1 MFKRK
6 AYSRLLE
13 WKMEWAGSY
22 AALLQGARRV
32 GKSTIVEEFAKNEY
46 RSYILIDFSKVR
58 KDVLALF
65 EDVSD
70 LDLFFAKLQS
80 FMGKTLYRRESV
92 IVFDEVQLAPLA
104 RQSIKHL
111 VKDGRYDYIETGS
124 LISIKKNVKNIVVPS
139 EEIKIDVYPMDYEE
153 FLWAT
158 KEDEAGTFENLKAMA
173 ASNKKL
179 GDAVNRKLMADYR
192 LYMAVGGMPQA
203 VEAFVQKKNFQQID
217 FIKKKIIE
225 LYMDDFR
232 KIDASG
238 RVSMIFNAV
247 PSQLAMKRK
256 HFMLSQ
262 AVGKKR
268 TSKDE
273 ELLSDLIDSKTV
285 MICHNVNDPSISLA
299 QTKSLDTYKLYL
311 ADTGLFTT
319 MLFNDGTET
328 NKDIYNKL
336 LADKL
341 PANLGY
347 LYENAVAQAIKA
359 MGKDLYYH
367 TWQKDNSTHS
377 YEVDFLIQDCAK
389 LIAVEVKSSAAK
401 NHESIDAFS
410 QKYSRHISRRIL
422 FSQQDVDNDKDLE
435 LKPVYMTSV
444 FLN

>member
-13 WKMEWAGSY
+13 WKKEWAGSY

-92 IVFDEVQLAPLA
+92 VVFDEVQLAPLA

-124 LISIKKNVKNIVVPS
+124 LISIKKNVKNIVIPS
-139 EEIKIDVYPMDYEE
+139 EEIKIDVHPMDYEE

-158 KEDEAGTFENLKAMA
+158 KEDEAGTFENLKAVA
-173 ASNKKL
+173 ESKKKL
-179 GDAVNRKLMADYR
+179 GDAVNRKLMADFR

-268 TSKDE
+268 TTKDE

-285 MICHNVNDPSISLA
+285 MICHNVNDPSVSLA

-377 YEVDFLIQDCAK
+377 YEVDFLIQDRAK

-422 FSQQDVDNDKDLE
+422 FSQQDTDNDKDLE

>member
-13 WKMEWAGSY
+13 WKKEWAGSY

-32 GKSTIVEEFAKNEY
+32 GKSTIAEEFAKNEY

-65 EDVSD
+65 EDISD
-70 LDLFFAKLQS
+70 LDLFFTKLQS

-124 LISIKKNVKNIVVPS
+124 LISIKKNVKNIVIPS
-139 EEIKIDVYPMDYEE
+139 EEIKIDVHPMDYEE

-158 KEDEAGTFENLKAMA
+158 KEDGAGTFANLKAVA
-173 ASNKKL
+173 ASKKKL
-179 GDAVNRKLMADYR
+179 GDAVNRKLMADFR

-217 FIKKKIIE
+217 FIKKKILE

-268 TSKDE
+268 TTKDE

-285 MICHNVNDPSISLA
+285 MICHNVNDPSVSLA

-341 PANLGY
+341 SANLGY

-377 YEVDFLIQDCAK
+377 YEVDFLIQDRAK

-410 QKYSRHISRRIL
+410 QKYGRHISRRIL

>member
-13 WKMEWAGSY
+13 WKKEWAGSY

-58 KDVLALF
+58 KEVLALF

-70 LDLFFAKLQS
+70 LDLFFARLQS

-124 LISIKKNVKNIVVPS
+124 LISIKKNVKNIVIPS

-158 KEDEAGTFENLKAMA
+158 KEDGAGIYENLKSMA
-173 ASNKKL
+173 AYKKKL

-217 FIKKKIIE
+217 FIKKKILE

-238 RVSMIFNAV
+238 RISMIFNAV

-268 TSKDE
+268 TTKDE

-285 MICHNVNDPSISLA
+285 MICHNVNDPSVSLA

-347 LYENAVAQAIKA
+347 LYENAVAQAIKS

-389 LIAVEVKSSAAK
+389 LIAIEVKSSAAK
-401 NHESIDAFS
+401 NHESIDAFF

-435 LKPVYMTSV
+435 LKPVYMTSL
-444 FLN
+444 F

>member
-13 WKMEWAGSY
+13 WKKEWAGSY

-65 EDVSD
+65 EDISD
-70 LDLFFAKLQS
+70 LDLFFTKLQS

-139 EEIKIDVYPMDYEE
+139 EEIKIDVHPMDYEE

-158 KEDEAGTFENLKAMA
+158 KEDGAGTFANLKAVA
-173 ASNKKL
+173 ASKKKL
-179 GDAVNRKLMADYR
+179 GDAVNRKLMADFR

-217 FIKKKIIE
+217 FIKKKILE

-268 TSKDE
+268 TTKDE

-285 MICHNVNDPSISLA
+285 MICHNVNDPSVSLA

-377 YEVDFLIQDCAK
+377 YEVDFLIQDRAK

-410 QKYSRHISRRIL
+410 QKYGRHISRRIL
-422 FSQQDVDNDKDLE
+422 FSQQDTDNDKDLE

>member
-13 WKMEWAGSY
+13 WKKEWAGSY

-124 LISIKKNVKNIVVPS
+124 LISIKKNVKNIVIPS
-139 EEIKIDVYPMDYEE
+139 EEIKIDVHPMDYEE

-158 KEDEAGTFENLKAMA
+158 KEDGAGTFANLKAVA

-179 GDAVNRKLMADYR
+179 GDAVNRKLMADFR

-217 FIKKKIIE
+217 FIKKKILE

-268 TSKDE
+268 TTKDE

-285 MICHNVNDPSISLA
+285 MICHNVNDPSVSLA

-377 YEVDFLIQDCAK
+377 YEVDFLIQDRAK

-410 QKYSRHISRRIL
+410 QKYGRHISRRIL

>member
-13 WKMEWAGSY
+13 WKKEWAGSY

-65 EDVSD
+65 EDISD
-70 LDLFFAKLQS
+70 LDLFFTKLQS

-124 LISIKKNVKNIVVPS
+124 LISIKKNVKNIVIPS

-158 KEDEAGTFENLKAMA
+158 KEDGAGTFENLKAMA
-173 ASNKKL
+173 TSNKKL
-179 GDAVNRKLMADYR
+179 GDAVNRKLMADFR

-217 FIKKKIIE
+217 FIKKKILE

-268 TSKDE
+268 TTKDE

-285 MICHNVNDPSISLA
+285 MICHNVNDPGISLA

-319 MLFNDGTET
+319 TLFNDGTET

-377 YEVDFLIQDCAK
+377 YEVDFLIQDRAK

-410 QKYSRHISRRIL
+410 QKYGRHISRRIL
-422 FSQQDVDNDKDLE
+422 FSQQDTDNDKDLE

>member
-13 WKMEWAGSY
+13 WKKEWAGSY

-32 GKSTIVEEFAKNEY
+32 GKSTIAEEFAKNEY

-65 EDVSD
+65 EDISD
-70 LDLFFAKLQS
+70 LDLFFTKLQS

-124 LISIKKNVKNIVVPS
+124 LISIKKNVKNIVIPS
-139 EEIKIDVYPMDYEE
+139 EEIKIDMFPMDYEE

-158 KEDEAGTFENLKAMA
+158 KEDGAGTFANLKAVA
-173 ASNKKL
+173 ASKKKL
-179 GDAVNRKLMADYR
+179 GDAVNRKLMTDFR

-217 FIKKKIIE
+217 FIKKKILE

-268 TSKDE
+268 TTKDE

-444 FLN
+444 F

>member
-92 IVFDEVQLAPLA
+92 VVFDEVQLAPLA

-158 KEDEAGTFENLKAMA
+158 KEDGAGTFENLKAMA

-268 TSKDE
+268 TTKDE

-285 MICHNVNDPSISLA
+285 MMCHNVNDPSVSLA

-377 YEVDFLIQDCAK
+377 YEVDFLIQDRAK

>member
-13 WKMEWAGSY
+13 WKKEWAGSY

-32 GKSTIVEEFAKNEY
+32 GKSTIAEEFAKNEY

-65 EDVSD
+65 EDISD
-70 LDLFFAKLQS
+70 LDLFFTKLQS

-124 LISIKKNVKNIVVPS
+124 LISIKKNVKNIVIPS
-139 EEIKIDVYPMDYEE
+139 EEIKIDVHPMDYEE

-158 KEDEAGTFENLKAMA
+158 KEDGAGTFANLKAVA
-173 ASNKKL
+173 ASKKKL
-179 GDAVNRKLMADYR
+179 GDAVNRKLMADFR

-217 FIKKKIIE
+217 FIKKKILE

-268 TSKDE
+268 TTKDE

-285 MICHNVNDPSISLA
+285 MICHNVNDPSVSLA

-341 PANLGY
+341 SANLGY
-347 LYENAVAQAIKA
+347 LYENAVAQAIKT

-377 YEVDFLIQDCAK
+377 YEVDFLIQDRAK

>member
-65 EDVSD
+65 EDVSG

-92 IVFDEVQLAPLA
+92 VVFDEVQLAPLA

-158 KEDEAGTFENLKAMA
+158 KEDGAGTFENLKAMA

-217 FIKKKIIE
+217 FIKKKILE

-268 TSKDE
+268 TTKDE

-285 MICHNVNDPSISLA
+285 MICHNVNDPGISLA

-377 YEVDFLIQDCAK
+377 YEVDFLIQDRAK

>member
-13 WKMEWAGSY
+13 WKKEWAGSY

-32 GKSTIVEEFAKNEY
+32 GKSTIAEEFAKNEY

-65 EDVSD
+65 EDICD
-70 LDLFFAKLQS
+70 LDLFFTKLQS

-124 LISIKKNVKNIVVPS
+124 LISIKKNVKNIVIPS
-139 EEIKIDVYPMDYEE
+139 EEIKIDVHPMDYEE

-158 KEDEAGTFENLKAMA
+158 KEDGAGTFANLKAVA
-173 ASNKKL
+173 ASKKKL
-179 GDAVNRKLMADYR
+179 GDAVNRKLMADFR

-217 FIKKKIIE
+217 FIKKKILE

-268 TSKDE
+268 TTKDE

-285 MICHNVNDPSISLA
+285 MICHNVNDPSVSLA

-377 YEVDFLIQDCAK
+377 YEVDFLIQDRAK

-401 NHESIDAFS
+401 NHESIDVFS

>member
-13 WKMEWAGSY
+13 WKKEWAGSY

-46 RSYILIDFSKVR
+46 HSYILIDFSKVR

-70 LDLFFAKLQS
+70 LDLFFTKLQS

-92 IVFDEVQLAPLA
+92 VVFDEVQLAPLA
-104 RQSIKHL
+104 RQAIKHL

-124 LISIKKNVKNIVVPS
+124 LISIKKNVKNIVIPS
-139 EEIKIDVYPMDYEE
+139 EEIKIDVHPMDYEE

-158 KEDEAGTFENLKAMA
+158 KEDGAGTFANLKAVA
-173 ASNKKL
+173 ASKKKL
-179 GDAVNRKLMADYR
+179 GDAVNRKLMADFQ

-217 FIKKKIIE
+217 FIKKKILE

-268 TSKDE
+268 TTKDE

-285 MICHNVNDPSISLA
+285 MVCHNVNDPGISLA

-328 NKDIYNKL
+328 NKNIYNKL
-336 LADKL
+336 LANKL
-341 PANLGY
+341 PANLDY

-377 YEVDFLIQDCAK
+377 YEVDFLIQDRAK

-422 FSQQDVDNDKDLE
+422 FSQQDTDNDKDLE

>member
-92 IVFDEVQLAPLA
+92 VVFDEVQLAPLA

-111 VKDGRYDYIETGS
+111 VKDGRYDYIEAGS

-139 EEIKIDVYPMDYEE
+139 EEIKIDVHPMDYEE

-158 KEDEAGTFENLKAMA
+158 KEDGAGTFENLKAMA

-217 FIKKKIIE
+217 FIKKKILE

-268 TSKDE
+268 TTKDE

-285 MICHNVNDPSISLA
+285 MVCHNVNDPGISLA

-311 ADTGLFTT
+311 ADTGLFIT

-377 YEVDFLIQDCAK
+377 YEVDFLIQDRAK
-389 LIAVEVKSSAAK
+389 LIVVEVKSSAAK

-435 LKPVYMTSV
+435 LKPVYMTSAC
-444 FLN
+444 LN

>member
-13 WKMEWAGSY
+13 WKKEWAGSY

-58 KDVLALF
+58 KEVLALF

-92 IVFDEVQLAPLA
+92 VVFDEVQLAPLA

-139 EEIKIDVYPMDYEE
+139 EEIKIDMFPMDYEE

-158 KEDEAGTFENLKAMA
+158 KEDGAGTFANLKAVA
-173 ASNKKL
+173 ASKKKL
-179 GDAVNRKLMADYR
+179 GDAVNRKLMADFR

-217 FIKKKIIE
+217 FIKKKILE

-268 TSKDE
+268 TTKDE

-285 MICHNVNDPSISLA
+285 MICHNVNDPSVSLA

-377 YEVDFLIQDCAK
+377 YEVDFLIQDRAK

-422 FSQQDVDNDKDLE
+422 FSQQDVNNDKDLE

-444 FLN
+444 F

>member
-58 KDVLALF
+58 KEVLALF
-65 EDVSD
+65 EDISD

-92 IVFDEVQLAPLA
+92 VVFDEVQLAPLA

-158 KEDEAGTFENLKAMA
+158 KEDGAGTFENLKAMA

-179 GDAVNRKLMADYR
+179 GDAVNRKLMADFR

-268 TSKDE
+268 TTKDE

-285 MICHNVNDPSISLA
+285 MMCHNVNDPSVSLA

-377 YEVDFLIQDCAK
+377 YEVDFLIQDRAK

>member
-13 WKMEWAGSY
+13 WKKEWAGSY

-58 KDVLALF
+58 KEVLALF

-92 IVFDEVQLAPLA
+92 VVFDEVQLAPLA

-124 LISIKKNVKNIVVPS
+124 LISIKKNVKNIVIPS
-139 EEIKIDVYPMDYEE
+139 EEIKIDVHPMDYEE

-158 KEDEAGTFENLKAMA
+158 KEDGAGTFANLKAVA
-173 ASNKKL
+173 ASKKKL
-179 GDAVNRKLMADYR
+179 GDAVNRKLMADFR

-217 FIKKKIIE
+217 FIKKKILE

-268 TSKDE
+268 TTKDE

-285 MICHNVNDPSISLA
+285 MVCHNVNDPSVSLA

-377 YEVDFLIQDCAK
+377 YEVDFLIQDRAK

-444 FLN
+444 F

>member
-58 KDVLALF
+58 KEVLALF
-65 EDVSD
+65 EDISD

-92 IVFDEVQLAPLA
+92 VVFDEVQLAPLA
-104 RQSIKHL
+104 RQAIKHL

-124 LISIKKNVKNIVVPS
+124 LISIKKNVKNIVIPS

-158 KEDEAGTFENLKAMA
+158 KEDGAGTFENLKAMA

-217 FIKKKIIE
+217 FIKRKILE

-285 MICHNVNDPSISLA
+285 MICHNVNDPGISLA

-377 YEVDFLIQDCAK
+377 YEVDFLIQDRAK

>member
-65 EDVSD
+65 EDVGD

-124 LISIKKNVKNIVVPS
+124 LISIKKNVKNIVIPS
-139 EEIKIDVYPMDYEE
+139 EEIKIDVHPMDYEE

-158 KEDEAGTFENLKAMA
+158 KEDGAGTFANLKAVA
-173 ASNKKL
+173 ASKKKL

-217 FIKKKIIE
+217 FIKKKILE

-268 TSKDE
+268 TTKDE

-285 MICHNVNDPSISLA
+285 MICHNVNDPSVSLA

-377 YEVDFLIQDCAK
+377 YEVDFLIQDRAK

>member
-13 WKMEWAGSY
+13 WKKEWAGSY

-32 GKSTIVEEFAKNEY
+32 GKSTIAEEFAKNEY

-65 EDVSD
+65 EDISD
-70 LDLFFAKLQS
+70 LDLFFTKLQS

-104 RQSIKHL
+104 RQAIKHL

-124 LISIKKNVKNIVVPS
+124 LISIKKNVKNIVIPS
-139 EEIKIDVYPMDYEE
+139 EEIKIDVHPMDYEE

-158 KEDEAGTFENLKAMA
+158 KEDGAGTFANLKAVA
-173 ASNKKL
+173 ASKKKL
-179 GDAVNRKLMADYR
+179 GDAVNRKLMADFR

-217 FIKKKIIE
+217 FIKKKILE

-262 AVGKKR
+262 AVGKRR
-268 TSKDE
+268 TTKDE

-285 MICHNVNDPSISLA
+285 MICHNVNDPSVSLA

-377 YEVDFLIQDCAK
+377 YEVDFLIQDRAK

>member
-13 WKMEWAGSY
+13 WKKEWAGSY

-32 GKSTIVEEFAKNEY
+32 GKSTIAEEFAKNEY

-65 EDVSD
+65 EDISD
-70 LDLFFAKLQS
+70 LDLFFTKLQS

-124 LISIKKNVKNIVVPS
+124 LISIKKNVKNIVIPS
-139 EEIKIDVYPMDYEE
+139 EEIKIDVHPMDYEE

-158 KEDEAGTFENLKAMA
+158 KEDGAGTFANLKAVA
-173 ASNKKL
+173 ASKKKL
-179 GDAVNRKLMADYR
+179 GDAVNRKLMADFR

-217 FIKKKIIE
+217 FIKKKILE

-268 TSKDE
+268 TTKDE

-285 MICHNVNDPSISLA
+285 MICHNVNDPSVSLA

-341 PANLGY
+341 SANLGY

-377 YEVDFLIQDCAK
+377 YEVDFLIQDRAK

-410 QKYSRHISRRIL
+410 KSTAAISVVESCSRSRTWTMIRTW
-422 FSQQDVDNDKDLE
+422 S
-435 LKPVYMTSV
+435 
-444 FLN
+444 

>member
-13 WKMEWAGSY
+13 WKKEWAGSY

-65 EDVSD
+65 EDISD
-70 LDLFFAKLQS
+70 LDLFFTKLQS

-92 IVFDEVQLAPLA
+92 VVFDEVQLAPLA
-104 RQSIKHL
+104 RQAIKHL

-124 LISIKKNVKNIVVPS
+124 LISIKKNVKNIVIPS
-139 EEIKIDVYPMDYEE
+139 EEIKIDMFPMDYEE

-158 KEDEAGTFENLKAMA
+158 KEDGAGTFENLKAMA

-179 GDAVNRKLMADYR
+179 GDAVNRKLMADFR

-217 FIKKKIIE
+217 FIKKKILE

-268 TSKDE
+268 TTKDE

-285 MICHNVNDPSISLA
+285 MICHNVNDPGISLA

-377 YEVDFLIQDCAK
+377 YEVDFLIQDRAK

-410 QKYSRHISRRIL
+410 QKYGRHISRRIL
-422 FSQQDVDNDKDLE
+422 FSQQDTDNDKDLE

>member
-13 WKMEWAGSY
+13 WKKEWAGSY

-58 KDVLALF
+58 KEVLALF

-92 IVFDEVQLAPLA
+92 VVFDEVQLAPLA

-139 EEIKIDVYPMDYEE
+139 EEIKIDVHPMDYEE

-158 KEDEAGTFENLKAMA
+158 KEDGAGTFENLKAMA

-217 FIKKKIIE
+217 FIKKKILE

-319 MLFNDGTET
+319 ILFNDGTET

-341 PANLGY
+341 SANLGY

-377 YEVDFLIQDCAK
+377 YEVDFLIQDRAK

-422 FSQQDVDNDKDLE
+422 FSQQDVDNDKNLE
-435 LKPVYMTSV
+435 LKPVYMTSAC
-444 FLN
+444 LN

>member
-13 WKMEWAGSY
+13 WKKEWAGSY

-32 GKSTIVEEFAKNEY
+32 GKSTIAEEFAKNEY

-65 EDVSD
+65 EDISD
-70 LDLFFAKLQS
+70 LDLFFTKLQS

-124 LISIKKNVKNIVVPS
+124 LISIKKNVKNIVIPS
-139 EEIKIDVYPMDYEE
+139 EEIKIDVHPMDYEE

-158 KEDEAGTFENLKAMA
+158 KEDGAGTFANLKAVA
-173 ASNKKL
+173 ASKKKL
-179 GDAVNRKLMADYR
+179 GDAVNRKLMADFR

-217 FIKKKIIE
+217 FIKKKILE

-268 TSKDE
+268 TTKDE

-285 MICHNVNDPSISLA
+285 MICHNVNDPSVSLA

-341 PANLGY
+341 SANLGY

-377 YEVDFLIQDCAK
+377 YEVDFLIQDRAK

>member
-58 KDVLALF
+58 KEVLALF
-65 EDVSD
+65 EDISD

-92 IVFDEVQLAPLA
+92 VVFDEVQLAPLA
-104 RQSIKHL
+104 RQAIKHL

-124 LISIKKNVKNIVVPS
+124 LISIKKNVKNIVIPS

-158 KEDEAGTFENLKAMA
+158 KEDGAGTFENLKAMA

-217 FIKKKIIE
+217 FIKKKILE

-285 MICHNVNDPSISLA
+285 MICHNVNDPGISLA

-377 YEVDFLIQDCAK
+377 YEVDFLIQDRAK

>member
-13 WKMEWAGSY
+13 WKKEWAGSY
-22 AALLQGARRV
+22 AALLQGTRRV

-58 KDVLALF
+58 KEVLALF

-70 LDLFFAKLQS
+70 LDLFFARLQS

-124 LISIKKNVKNIVVPS
+124 LISIKKNVKNIVIPS

-158 KEDEAGTFENLKAMA
+158 KEDGAGIYENLKSMA
-173 ASNKKL
+173 ASKKKL
-179 GDAVNRKLMADYR
+179 GDAVNRKLMADFR

-217 FIKKKIIE
+217 FIKKKILE

-268 TSKDE
+268 TTKDE

-285 MICHNVNDPSISLA
+285 MICHNVNDPSVSLA

-347 LYENAVAQAIKA
+347 LYENAVAQAIKS

-389 LIAVEVKSSAAK
+389 LIAIEVKSSAAK
-401 NHESIDAFS
+401 NHESIDAFF

-435 LKPVYMTSV
+435 LKPVYMTSL
-444 FLN
+444 F

>member
-13 WKMEWAGSY
+13 WKKEWAGSY

-58 KDVLALF
+58 KEVLALF

-70 LDLFFAKLQS
+70 LDLFFARLQS

-124 LISIKKNVKNIVVPS
+124 LISIKKNVKNIVIPS

-158 KEDEAGTFENLKAMA
+158 KEDGAGIYENLKSMA
-173 ASNKKL
+173 ASKKKL
-179 GDAVNRKLMADYR
+179 GDAVNRKLMADFR

-217 FIKKKIIE
+217 FIKKKILE

-268 TSKDE
+268 TTKDE

-285 MICHNVNDPSISLA
+285 MICHNVNDPSVSLA

-347 LYENAVAQAIKA
+347 LYENAVAQAIKS

-377 YEVDFLIQDCAK
+377 YEVDFLIQDRAK
-389 LIAVEVKSSAAK
+389 LIAIEVKSSAAK
-401 NHESIDAFS
+401 NHESIDAFF

-422 FSQQDVDNDKDLE
+422 FSQQDVDNDKGLE
-435 LKPVYMTSV
+435 LKPVYMTSL
-444 FLN
+444 F

>member
-6 AYSRLLE
+6 AYFRLLE
-13 WKMEWAGSY
+13 WKKEWAGSY

-58 KDVLALF
+58 KEVLALF

-70 LDLFFAKLQS
+70 LDLFFARLQS

-124 LISIKKNVKNIVVPS
+124 LISIKKNVKNIVIPS

-158 KEDEAGTFENLKAMA
+158 KEDGAGIFANLKSMA
-173 ASNKKL
+173 ASKKKL
-179 GDAVNRKLMADYR
+179 GDVVNRKLMADYR

-217 FIKKKIIE
+217 FIKKKILE

-268 TSKDE
+268 TTKDE

-285 MICHNVNDPSISLA
+285 MICYNVNDPSVSLA

-328 NKDIYNKL
+328 NKDVYNKL

-377 YEVDFLIQDCAK
+377 YEVDFLIQDHAK
-389 LIAVEVKSSAAK
+389 LIAIEVKSSAAK

-422 FSQQDVDNDKDLE
+422 FSQQDVGNDKDLE
-435 LKPVYMTSV
+435 LKPVYMTSL
-444 FLN
+444 F

>member
-13 WKMEWAGSY
+13 WKKEWAGSY

-32 GKSTIVEEFAKNEY
+32 GKSTIAEEFAKNEY

-65 EDVSD
+65 EDISD

-158 KEDEAGTFENLKAMA
+158 TEDGAGTFENLKAMA

-179 GDAVNRKLMADYR
+179 GEAVNRKLMADYR

-217 FIKKKIIE
+217 FIKKKILE

-285 MICHNVNDPSISLA
+285 MICHNVNDPGISLA

-377 YEVDFLIQDCAK
+377 YEVDFLIQDRAK
-389 LIAVEVKSSAAK
+389 LIVVEVKSSAAK

-435 LKPVYMTSV
+435 LKPVYMTSAC
-444 FLN
+444 LN

>member
-70 LDLFFAKLQS
+70 LDLFFTKLQS

-104 RQSIKHL
+104 RQAIKHL

-158 KEDEAGTFENLKAMA
+158 KEDGAGTFANLKAVA
-173 ASNKKL
+173 ASKKKL
-179 GDAVNRKLMADYR
+179 GDAVNRKLMADFR

-217 FIKKKIIE
+217 FIKKKILE

-268 TSKDE
+268 TTKDE

-285 MICHNVNDPSISLA
+285 MICHNVNDPSVSLA

-377 YEVDFLIQDCAK
+377 YEVDFLIQDRAK

-410 QKYSRHISRRIL
+410 QKYGRHISRRIL
-422 FSQQDVDNDKDLE
+422 FSQQDTDNDKDLE

>member
-58 KDVLALF
+58 KEVLALF
-65 EDVSD
+65 EDISD

-92 IVFDEVQLAPLA
+92 VVFDEVQLAPLA
-104 RQSIKHL
+104 RQAIKHL

-124 LISIKKNVKNIVVPS
+124 LISIKKNVKNIVIPS

-158 KEDEAGTFENLKAMA
+158 KEDGAGTFENLKAMA

-217 FIKKKIIE
+217 FIKKKILE

-285 MICHNVNDPSISLA
+285 MICHNVNDPGISLA

-435 LKPVYMTSV
+435 LKPVYMTSAC
-444 FLN
+444 LN